1 MLRLCYLVLIT
12 PEDCVPETRE
22 VPSNLGLQKE
32 ILPIPQQGLFMA
44 REQRPVDHGSVRNS
58 CGPCPFDTL
67 ALYHK
72 VLPLAVPAL
81 ESPKQNR
88 TDSRTGVYETSK
100 AAKCI
105 ARVIVLTCTIK
116 ML

>member
-1 MLRLCYLVLIT
+1 MLKLCYLVLIT

-22 VPSNLGLQKE
+22 VSSNLGLQKE
-32 ILPIPQQGLFMA
+32 DLPIPQEGLFMA

-72 VLPLAVPAL
+72 VLPRQSLLWKA
-81 ESPKQNR
+81 QNR
-88 TDSRTGVYETSK
+88 TGLIPGPEFMRQ
-100 AAKCI
+100 AKQLN
-105 ARVIVLTCTIK
+105 ALPGS
-116 ML
+116 LS